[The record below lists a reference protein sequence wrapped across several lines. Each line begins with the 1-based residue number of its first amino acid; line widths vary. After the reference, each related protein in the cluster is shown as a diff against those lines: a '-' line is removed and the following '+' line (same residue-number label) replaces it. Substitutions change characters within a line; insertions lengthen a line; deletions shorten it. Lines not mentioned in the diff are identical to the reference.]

1 MRPCST
7 LRRLVGRLTLPALAA
22 GLVIAGA
29 TPASAAP
36 GSAEPAAPDRSVRV
50 MSYNIHAGTSSDNRL
65 DLARIA
71 QEIRSSD
78 ADIVGLQEVD
88 RHWNERSVFAD
99 QAAELAGM
107 LQMHVVYG
115 ADLDRDPLNPGE
127 PRRQYGNAILS
138 DAPIQEW
145 RNTLLPRTGDL
156 EQRGLL
162 EALVRVRSVSVRFCT
177 TQLQHDSQQERIEQ
191 IAAIREIIGVSQEPV
206 VVTGDLNAPPD
217 TPEIKALTED
227 LADAWVQAGVGP
239 GYTYPA
245 LNPNARIDYVMH
257 TDDLVVRTAAVLGT
271 DGSDHLP
278 MIADLAPAG

>member
-1 MRPCST
+1 VRPST
-7 LRRLVGRLTLPALAA
+7 LRRLVGRLTLPALVA

-36 GSAEPAAPDRSVRV
+36 GSPGHAAPDRSVRV
-50 MSYNIHAGTSSDNRL
+50 MSYNIHAGFGSDGRL

-71 QEIRSSD
+71 EEIHSSH

-88 RHWNERSVFAD
+88 RHWNGRSGFVD
-99 QAAELAGM
+99 EAAELARM
-107 LQMHVVYG
+107 LQLHVVYG
-115 ADLDRDPLNPGE
+115 ANLDLDPLNPDE
-127 PRRQYGNAILS
+127 PRRQYGNALLS
-138 DAPIQEW
+138 AAPIRAW

-162 EALVRVRSVSVRFCT
+162 EALVRVRGVPVRFCT

-191 IAAIREIIGVSQEPV
+191 IAAIREIIGASEEPV

-217 TPEIKALTED
+217 TPEITALTED
-227 LADAWVQAGVGP
+227 LVDASVQAGVGP

-245 LNPNARIDYVMH
+245 DNPNARIDYVMH
-257 TDDLVVRTAAVLGT
+257 TGDVVARTAAVLGT

-278 MIADLAPAG
+278 VIADLALPG